1 MKINELK
8 YKIEKAL
15 FSNKTILFIIKMK
28 VEYSFL
34 LVKNDE
40 FIRKKCID
48 DILMQIFTR
57 ENNKTEKTKTK
68 AVLKF

>member
-1 MKINELK
+1 ME
-8 YKIEKAL
+8 
-15 FSNKTILFIIKMK
+15 

-40 FIRKKCID
+40 YIRKKCID

-57 ENNKTEKTKTK
+57 ENDKTEKTKTK